1 MKEATGELNATV
13 VVAITIGLLSTFFFT
28 VLWPMLRGNL
38 KSNTN
43 CSKAICTPEAKK
55 NCHKGTNGVC
65 ETVDCYVMDGDNK
78 IDVKCPYKG

>member
-28 VLWPMLRGNL
+28 VVWPMLRGNL

-43 CSKAICTPEAKK
+43 CSKAICTPEAKRK
-55 NCHKGTNGVC
+55 CLDQTKC
-65 ETVDCYVMDGDNK
+65 ELVDCYVMDGNK
-78 IDVKCPYKG
+78 SIEVKCPYKG